1 MYYQNNLI
9 TQFLFTGRVQSHPEQ
24 LFSLTNNS
32 TNAIIYYIRNI
43 LPYSP
48 TSAFRYKIRYISY
61 SYHRLKMESTFGCE
75 NKLCLGLFL
84 HLFVLGFGGLFATLR
99 SSRSGATT
107 GTTSHV
113 LPNLGNSLVGGIKFR
128 LNLFNVVF

>member
-1 MYYQNNLI
+1 
-9 TQFLFTGRVQSHPEQ
+9 
-24 LFSLTNNS
+24 
-32 TNAIIYYIRNI
+32 
-43 LPYSP
+43 
-48 TSAFRYKIRYISY
+48 
-61 SYHRLKMESTFGCE
+61 MESTFGCE

-113 LPNLGNSLVGGIKFR
+113 LPNLGNSLVGGINFSKPLQGKLVLGKVNSLSSFE
-128 LNLFNVVF
+128 LAH